1 MVKISDL
8 NKKER
13 DVRKTLADIENR
25 FKSNRIS
32 KRDYSSIKRNKETE
46 LKKIE
51 LERKKVIAKLPPI
64 PPPPR
69 PSRSRFGSGSG
80 PTTSVS
86 GSSTSAYAPASNN
99 LLVEVKKHE
108 KDILFT
114 QSEMSKLF
122 SEVVKN
128 RERIKSMES
137 SSSKMGSVNTGK
149 IDVRGLEDKISN
161 EIQTINK
168 SVMDNVSKSRQ
179 EVDRMGGEIRNLRR
193 NIEEFKGLTSKL
205 DNLDVAGL
213 RRDIESLRER
223 NKWLEQQINSLDM
236 EPLYELIKEVEG
248 RVASSSR
255 YAAPVIIE

>member
-13 DVRKTLADIENR
+13 DVRKTLTDIENR
-25 FKSNRIS
+25 FKNNRIS
-32 KRDYSSIKRNKETE
+32 KRDYNSIKRNKETE

-51 LERKKVIAKLPPI
+51 LERKRVIAKLPPI

-69 PSRSRFGSGSG
+69 PSRSRLGSG
-80 PTTSVS
+80 PSTSRSVS
-86 GSSTSAYAPASNN
+86 SASMSYAPASDN

-161 EIQTINK
+161 EIQTLNK

-193 NIEEFKGLTSKL
+193 DIEEFKGLTSKL

-213 RRDIESLRER
+213 RRDIESLREK

>member
-25 FKSNRIS
+25 FRNNRIS
-32 KRDYSSIKRNKETE
+32 KKDYSSIKRNKEAD

-51 LERKKVIAKLPPI
+51 LERKRVIAKLPPI

-69 PSRSRFGSGSG
+69 PSRPRLGSG
-80 PTTSVS
+80 PGTPR
-86 GSSTSAYAPASNN
+86 SSPSASYAPASDN
-99 LLVEVKKHE
+99 LLMEVKKHE

-137 SSSKMGSVNTGK
+137 SSSKMGSINTGK

-168 SVMDNVSKSRQ
+168 GVMDNVSKSRH
-179 EVDRMGGEIRNLRR
+179 EIDRMGGDIRNLRR
-193 NIEEFKGLTSKL
+193 DIEEFKGLTSKL
-205 DNLDVAGL
+205 DNLDVTGL

-248 RVASSSR
+248 RVAMSSR
-255 YAAPVIIE
+255 SAAPVIIE